1 MFNISIRYLL
11 FTGIFYL
18 FFYVWKNKR
27 FWNAK
32 IQQRFPENKHI
43 LNEIKYSFVTILIF
57 GAVILSVIWAGKQGL
72 TQVYQPIDKFGY
84 GYYFFS
90 ILLMIFLHDTYFYW
104 THRLMHWKP
113 LFKVVHKTHHLSVN
127 PTPFA
132 AYAFHPLEA
141 LVEVGIIPLIAFTI
155 PHHASAITIFSLFSL
170 LLNVTGHLG
179 YELFPKGFASHWL
192 FKWHNTSTHH
202 NMHHRLTKCNYGLY
216 FNFWDTLMKTNHPAY
231 IENFNAVV
239 EKRIQGRLNQVAD
252 EPPGFTTGIF
262 EFPSNAT
269 TGILLLKLATSGF
282 CTNGV

>member
-1 MFNISIRYLL
+1 MFSSLTDSLSSFTVMFNISIRYLL

-43 LNEIKYSFVTILIF
+43 VNEIKYSFVTILIF

-239 EKRIQGRLNQVAD
+239 EKRIQGRLNQVTD
-252 EPPGFTTGIF
+252 EVFYEARG
-262 EFPSNAT
+262 
-269 TGILLLKLATSGF
+269 
-282 CTNGV
+282 